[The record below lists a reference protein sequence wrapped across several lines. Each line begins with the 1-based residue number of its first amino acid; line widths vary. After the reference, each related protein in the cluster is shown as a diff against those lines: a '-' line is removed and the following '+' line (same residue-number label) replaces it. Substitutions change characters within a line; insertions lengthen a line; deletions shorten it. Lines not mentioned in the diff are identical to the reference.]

1 MPPRRARI
9 VFYDVA
15 QEQVE
20 RMTDAERVWY
30 ERLPQHSEAH
40 LTWSLISLMTRRIT
54 RACKP
59 RTDSWSK
66 KTRHLG

>member
-20 RMTDAERVWY
+20 RMTSVSGTNAY
-30 ERLPQHSEAH
+30 PQHSEAH

-59 RTDSWSK
+59 RTNSWSK

>member
-1 MPPRRARI
+1 
-9 VFYDVA
+9 
-15 QEQVE
+15 
-20 RMTDAERVWY
+20 MTDAERVRY